1 MPGSAARFGGRRS
14 ACAVECC
21 YSRTARENFV
31 CLRAPSPPRA
41 PRRRAPG
48 RQKRRGPPAGA
59 VVGRGGAGRYGEVR
73 AVDAGGLLR
82 DGLHDA
88 LLGRLLVLIDELVNS
103 FQVGDADLAL
113 LRVGLGFR
121 RLAGGEQ
128 RQRKQYPSEHCA
140 GWRVTYFDAS
150 LGEARLH
157 KRCHSVSQRQEG
169 ICACRVATTTLL
181 HGAIR
186 CNLAYLQK
194 APRGA

>member
-1 MPGSAARFGGRRS
+1 M
-14 ACAVECC
+14 
-21 YSRTARENFV
+21 
-31 CLRAPSPPRA
+31 
-41 PRRRAPG
+41 
-48 RQKRRGPPAGA
+48 
-59 VVGRGGAGRYGEVR
+59 
-73 AVDAGGLLR
+73 LR

-88 LLGRLLVLIDELVNS
+88 LLGRLLVLVDELVDGLE
-103 FQVGDADLAL
+103 VGDADLAL

-169 ICACRVATTTLL
+169 ICACRAATTTLL
-181 HGAIR
+181 HSVKSV
-186 CNLAYLQK
+186 NYAYH
-194 APRGA
+194 